1 MIKVGSE
8 REIQFNKQLRYDRQ
22 RDYNIFDY
30 SLSEYEFQV
39 GKRSVYDNLNFSIFV
54 DDYCNADCRFC
65 VAQLRY
71 EHISKMYN
79 KVHITDMEKYLAR
92 LEEVLKIVRPLNPS
106 VSITGGEPSISP
118 IIVEILKLVDKYN
131 FRKRTITTNG
141 SGLLKTVDNDAL
153 INHLV
158 KYGWNHL
165 NISRAH
171 YDDAMNKEI
180 MRYKCGEEY
189 CGMSELRDIINT
201 LKSTDLH
208 HRLSCLLLKDGI
220 GTLDSLK
227 RYVDTLNNIG
237 VNNYIF
243 RELMDYDKNSVNLE
257 KMRYCDANKVRLN
270 EIWEEME
277 QHKEFEPYMNLLGY
291 YYYVEIY
298 HYLGAT
304 IASES
309 ANLNQQYAEKE
320 KHPDTVYE
328 MIFHNNGNLCG
339 SWVEDEEVLDE
350 YKN

>member
-8 REIQFNKQLRYDRQ
+8 REIQFHKQLRYDRQ

-30 SLSEYEFQV
+30 ALSDYDFQV
-39 GKRSVYDNLNFSIFV
+39 GNRKVYDNLNFSIFV
-54 DDYCNADCRFC
+54 DDYCNADCKFC

-71 EHISKMYN
+71 EHKNKMYQ
-79 KVHITDMEKYLAR
+79 KKHIEDRDQYLAR
-92 LEEVLKIVRPLNPS
+92 LEQVLKIVRPLNPS
-106 VSITGGEPSISP
+106 VSITGGEPSVSP
-118 IIVEILKLVDKYN
+118 VIVDILKLVDQYQ

-141 SGLLKTVDNDAL
+141 SGLLKTVDGDAL

-171 YDDAMNKEI
+171 FDDAINKEI
-180 MRYKCGEEY
+180 MRYKCEEEY
-189 CGMSELRDIINT
+189 CGVRELEDIIRT
-201 LKSTDLH
+201 LGSTNLQ

-220 GTLDSLK
+220 GNLDLVK
-227 RYVDTLNNIG
+227 RYVDELRHIG
-237 VNNYIF
+237 VNNFIF
-243 RELMDYDKNSVNLE
+243 RELMDYDKAAVNAE
-257 KMRYCDANKVRLN
+257 KMRYCDANKVYLN
-270 EIWEEME
+270 DIWEAME
-277 QHKEFEPYMNLLGY
+277 QVPDFEPYMNLLGY

-298 HYLGAT
+298 HYFGAT
-304 IASES
+304 VASES
-309 ANLNQQYAEKE
+309 ANLNQQYAEKS

-350 YKN
+350 YKG